1 MIVHLSSDIFM
12 YVCMFVCMYV
22 CMYICIYVYV
32 SVCVCVCVCARARLW
47 SHVEMVALAYKCLT
61 EVGGFRVGFF

>member
-1 MIVHLSSDIFM
+1 MHAYIRKYMFIFVCMIVHLSSDIFM

-32 SVCVCVCVCARARLW
+32 SVCVCVCVCVCARAL
-47 SHVEMVALAYKCLT
+47 VVAC
-61 EVGGFRVGFF
+61 